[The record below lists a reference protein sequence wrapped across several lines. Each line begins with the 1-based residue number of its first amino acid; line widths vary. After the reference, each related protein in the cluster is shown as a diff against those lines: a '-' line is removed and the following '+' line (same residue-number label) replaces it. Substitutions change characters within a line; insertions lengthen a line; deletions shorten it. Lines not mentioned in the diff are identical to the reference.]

1 LKLVR
6 DYIEHR
12 KDLKQLDE
20 EDPRKNLTYLNDEEK
35 KKRLEDEEASKKEA
49 ELKAEE
55 DKKALEAEYAGMDE
69 LPRIQKIW
77 NKKVEELH
85 ANAEDRVVLKRL
97 TIEQKKAL
105 FGSIR
110 YSYLHHTD
118 LHALATDQVFDLAKE
133 MVIEG
138 LTYKVD
144 SKEENVLGEKL
155 KINIQPRVN

>member
-1 LKLVR
+1 MKLVR

-12 KDLKQLDE
+12 KDLKLLDE
-20 EDPRKNLTYLNDEEK
+20 EDPLKNLTYLNEEEK
-35 KKRLEDEEASKKEA
+35 KKRLEDEEAAKKEA
-49 ELKAEE
+49 ELKKEE
-55 DKKALEAEYAGMDE
+55 EKTALDAEYAGMDE

-77 NKKVEELH
+77 NKKVDEMH
-85 ANAEDRVVLKRL
+85 VKAEDRVVVKRL

-118 LHALATDQVFDLAKE
+118 LHALATDPVFDLAKE
-133 MVIEG
+133 MIIEG

-144 SKEENVLGEKL
+144 QKEENVLGEKL
-155 KINIQPRVN
+155 KINI